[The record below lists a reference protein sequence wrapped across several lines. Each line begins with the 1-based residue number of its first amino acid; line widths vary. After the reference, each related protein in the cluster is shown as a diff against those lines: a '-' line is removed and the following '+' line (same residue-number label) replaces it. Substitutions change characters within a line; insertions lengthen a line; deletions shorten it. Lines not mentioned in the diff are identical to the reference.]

1 MFYRKEKNNNSHRHS
16 NNRVEATKRSI
27 VHIIIPSLSKSNAHF
42 PYACIRH
49 TRSIRPPRINFTQM
63 NHPCRPFEL
72 HRWLVRPSTSVRQP
86 NVAPITPAGQ
96 SHRKKKSFH
105 QLRVP
110 SHYRRSM
117 RETQYDDTSW
127 CGGICAPH
135 TTATAH
141 SSTVSNALQPVRV
154 IVGVFRYTARLS
166 QCRSIKREMVQ
177 SLIGWI

>member
-1 MFYRKEKNNNSHRHS
+1 MTKPDETFHRPHHYPIT
-16 NNRVEATKRSI
+16 VQIECPFF
-27 VHIIIPSLSKSNAHF
+27 V
-42 PYACIRH
+42 CMRH
-49 TRSIRPPRINFTQM
+49 TRSIRPQRINFTQM

-72 HRWLVRPSTSVRQP
+72 HRWLIRPSTTVRLP
-86 NVAPITPAGQ
+86 NQCRLPLPPPGQ

-105 QLRVP
+105 QLRMP
-110 SHYRRSM
+110 SHYRRST

-135 TTATAH
+135 TTTATAH
-141 SSTVSNALQPVRV
+141 SSSVSNALQPVRVRV

-177 SLIGWI
+177 SLIG